1 MLSALNIVGEHLARG
16 GRLTRLNELLLS
28 RSFSAAAF
36 WSPFWGA
43 SAAAIAYS
51 PGAKVNVLA
60 VCGASMAA
68 VALIY
73 SIGGLV
79 RTFRTELTGYHGYAL
94 SWRALRVPLVLVT
107 IVLVA
112 HDLAPELIIPHVVL
126 ISSVAMTLTVL
137 FIRQPRVAHK
147 LIIDHARLVLPRL
160 KGEAALFASAG
171 VLAVGLSALF
181 GALELDL
188 PISDFN
194 VLTAWLCTLVMA
206 LMSLVGVHP
215 VISIAAVAAI
225 APLDPNP
232 TLYAMAGMLAWGA
245 SAAAGP
251 ISGLNIFLNGR
262 FGTNNFAI
270 ARANLPYLFVVL
282 LLSGPVLL
290 PCSLL
295 V

>member
-1 MLSALNIVGEHLARG
+1 
-16 GRLTRLNELLLS
+16 
-28 RSFSAAAF
+28 
-36 WSPFWGA
+36 
-43 SAAAIAYS
+43 
-51 PGAKVNVLA
+51 
-60 VCGASMAA
+60 MAA

-79 RTFRTELTGYHGYAL
+79 GTFRTELSGYHGYAL
-94 SWRALRVPLVLVT
+94 SWRALRVPLVLVI

-112 HDLAPELIIPHVVL
+112 HGLAPEMIIPHVVL

-137 FIRQPRVAHK
+137 FIRQPWVAHK
-147 LIIDHARLVLPRL
+147 LIIDHAGLVLPRL

-181 GALELDL
+181 DALELDL

-215 VISIAAVAAI
+215 VISIAAVAALI
-225 APLDPNP
+225 APLDPDP

-282 LLSGPVLL
+282 LLAGPVLL
-290 PCSLL
+290 LCSLL